1 MDFNDTPSDAA
12 YRAQARAW
20 LATAAAEYREPP
32 AHPQSRAD
40 MVAASRAWQ
49 KTKHAAGYTGIT
61 WPKAMGGQGLSP
73 MHSII
78 FNQEQSRYHAPT
90 ELFAIGLGMCL
101 PTVFTHG
108 SPALIERYVAKALAG
123 DEVWCQLFSEPSAG
137 SDLAGIRTKAV
148 RDGDGPD
155 ADWIIDGQKVWT
167 TNAHLSD
174 FGIIVT
180 RTDPSKPKHKGL
192 TMFVVDMHAPG
203 VEARPLKQMS
213 GGSDF
218 NEVFFTGVRVPDSHR
233 VGAEGDG
240 WKVSLTTLMN
250 ERLAVGGKPSHAPGY
265 RTLMDLA
272 ARVDTDDGPAIA
284 ARDVRQRIAA
294 SYIADEGIRLTQL
307 RALSALAKGEAP
319 GPEQSISKV
328 VVAKTMQ
335 EMAAFAMNLTE
346 ASGFLT
352 GAAGGGGA
360 GRGTANSG
368 EGGAA
373 GAITG
378 GAISDAGDTDLHKLQ
393 GSYMAAAGLR
403 IAGGT
408 DEILRNIIA
417 ERVLGLPGDMRPDK
431 DTPFNEIRAA

>member
-1 MDFNDTPSDAA
+1 MDFNDTPDDAE
-12 YRAQARAW
+12 YRAKARAW
-20 LATAAAEYREPP
+20 LATAAADYRDPP
-32 AHPQSRAD
+32 ARPVSRGEN
-40 MVAASRAWQ
+40 VPESRKWQ
-49 KTKHAAGYTGIT
+49 KIKHAAGYTGIT
-61 WPKAMGGQGLSP
+61 WPKAFGGQGLSP

-78 FNQEQSRYHAPT
+78 FNQEQSKYHAPT
-90 ELFAIGLGMCL
+90 ELFAIGLGMCI

-108 SPALIERYVAKALAG
+108 SPALIERYVAKALEG
-123 DEVWCQLFSEPSAG
+123 EEVWCQLFSEPSAG

-148 RDGDGPD
+148 RDGD
-155 ADWIIDGQKVWT
+155 DWVIDGQKVWT

-180 RTDPSKPKHKGL
+180 RTDPSAPKHKGL
-192 TMFVVDMHAPG
+192 TMFIVDMHAPG

-218 NEVFFTGVRVPDSHR
+218 NEVFFTGVRVSDSHR
-233 VGAEGDG
+233 LGAVGDG

-250 ERLAVGGKPSHAPGY
+250 ERLAVGGKPGHAPGY
-265 RTLMDLA
+265 RDLMALA
-272 ARVDTDDGPAIA
+272 ARIETDMGPAIE
-284 ARDVRQRIAA
+284 ARDVRQRIAVT
-294 SYIADEGIRLTQL
+294 YIADEGIRLTQM
-307 RALSALAKGEAP
+307 RALSALSKGEAP

-335 EMAAFAMNLTE
+335 EMAAFALDLSE
-346 ASGFLT
+346 ASGFT
-352 GAAGGGGA
+352 TAGGDPG
-360 GRGTANSG
+360 
-368 EGGAA
+368 
-373 GAITG
+373 
-378 GAISDAGDTDLHKLQ
+378 LHKLQ
-393 GSYMAAAGLR
+393 GSYMASAGLR